1 MNSQVF
7 KVLPLVAAMA
17 FVTDSFAQRQI
28 SDTLEETV
36 VTAQKREENLQDVA
50 ISVSAMDAAAIEKT
64 FARTLDEI
72 TGMSPNLIFNPI
84 SCHYIITINPR
95 YKFAI

>member
-50 ISVSAMDAAAIEKT
+50 ISVSAMDAAPIESIDCRCG
-64 FARTLDEI
+64 ARASLDDSVRLVFQRQHW
-72 TGMSPNLIFNPI
+72 T
-84 SCHYIITINPR
+84 T
-95 YKFAI
+95 